1 MNMSAIRESA
11 FQILFAQEIQQ
22 EFSEEQIER
31 YITENKI
38 ENDEAKKYITKITKG
53 INTNKQEI
61 LEKIKKYLKPEWKLD
76 RLSKINLV
84 ILKLAIYEL
93 NYTDTPFKVV
103 INGAVELSKKYGDDT
118 SSVFVNG
125 ILASVVG
132 ENLDEN
138 RTNNS

>member
-11 FQILFAQEIQQ
+11 FQVLFAQEMQKD
-22 EFSEEQIER
+22 FLEEQVDL
-31 YITENKI
+31 YLAENKI
-38 ENDEAKKYITKITKG
+38 QEIDAKNYIMDVTKG
-53 INTNKQEI
+53 VSKNNSEI
-61 LEKIKKYLKPEWKLD
+61 LEKIKKYLKPEWKLE
-76 RLSKINLV
+76 RISKINLV

-93 NYTDTPFKVV
+93 TYTETPFKVV
-103 INGAVELSKKYGDDT
+103 INEAVELSKKYGDDT

-132 ENLDEN
+132 ENPDEN

>member
-1 MNMSAIRESA
+1 ME
-11 FQILFAQEIQQ
+11 
-22 EFSEEQIER
+22 
-31 YITENKI
+31 ENKNEYVSNQRI
-38 ENDEAKKYITKITKG
+38 CFSDFVCTRNTARILRRTNDEAKKYITKITKG

-103 INGAVELSKKYGDDT
+103 INEAVELSKKYGDDT